1 MVPQLISDHFE
12 PMHIDLV
19 FKELTERFGF
29 NEKGW
34 RKKFEEYLVKQP
46 RTTSE
51 MDAFIKFGNTFV
63 NPVLNEIL
71 SRNSLHS
78 TFVKLLFYIVEK
90 NSVSRG
96 KGKKFV
102 VGAKN

>member
-19 FKELTERFGF
+19 FRELKGRFGF
-29 NEKGW
+29 NDKAW
-34 RKKFEEYLVKQP
+34 RKKFEEFLSRQP

-51 MDAFIKFGNTFV
+51 MDAFIKFGNSNI

-71 SRNSLHS
+71 CRNALHA

-90 NSVSRG
+90 NSVPGTRRVG
-96 KGKKFV
+96 LKK
-102 VGAKN
+102 

>member
-19 FKELTERFGF
+19 FRELEGRFGF
-29 NEKGW
+29 NQKAW
-34 RKKFEEYLVKQP
+34 RKKFEEYLSRQP
-46 RTTSE
+46 RTTGE
-51 MDAFIKFGNTFV
+51 MDAFIKFGISFI

-71 SRNSLHS
+71 CRNALHA

-90 NSVSRG
+90 NSVPTR
-96 KGKKFV
+96 KKR
-102 VGAKN
+102 

>member
-19 FKELTERFGF
+19 FRELGDRFGF
-29 NEKGW
+29 NQKAW
-34 RKKFEEYLVKQP
+34 RKKFEEYLSRQP
-46 RTTSE
+46 RTTGE
-51 MDAFIKFGNTFV
+51 MDAFIKFGNSFI

-71 SRNSLHS
+71 CRNSLHA

-90 NSVSRG
+90 NSVP
-96 KGKKFV
+96 GKKRMGV
-102 VGAKN
+102 KR

>member
-19 FKELTERFGF
+19 FKELKERFGF

-71 SRNSLHS
+71 CRNALHA

-90 NSVSRG
+90 NSVPRG
-96 KGKKFV
+96 KGKRLAL
-102 VGAKN
+102 GR

>member
-1 MVPQLISDHFE
+1 MVPQVISDHFE

-19 FKELTERFGF
+19 FKELKERFGF

-34 RKKFEEYLVKQP
+34 RKKFEDYLVKQP

-63 NPVLNEIL
+63 NPVLNEVL
-71 SRNSLHS
+71 CRNSLHS

-90 NSVSRG
+90 NSVPRG
-96 KGKKFV
+96 KGKRLV
-102 VGAKN
+102 SS